1 MPSVATQTA
10 SQWLY
15 DEGGGAPSCWAHV
28 VPGSPREPVSLIASW
43 GADLVLSE
51 LMRPSWF
58 GRPVRRSLVG
68 RPKTPVMIFAH
79 RGAQTDGGQIFSE
92 IRAPT
97 SAAAPGAPQHREE
110 NDSADGESPKDAS
123 SGAASGAER
132 VLPPSTWLGFL
143 TVPLLLIG
151 LGPVQHR
158 QSMACTECRV
168 LPASYTC
175 MGCHGEFC
183 DLCREEL
190 SCMVCDAYSC
200 CTLCSN
206 FGCLR

>member
-10 SQWLY
+10 PPWLH

-58 GRPVRRSLVG
+58 GRPVRRSLAG
-68 RPKTPVMIFAH
+68 RPKKPGMIFAH

-97 SAAAPGAPQHREE
+97 SAAAPGAPLHREE
-110 NDSADGESPKDAS
+110 NDSADGGSQKDTS
-123 SGAASGAER
+123 SGAASGAMAASSSNPVAICSFFARRPR
-132 VLPPSTWLGFL
+132 VVRACWRMHG
-143 TVPLLLIG
+143 VPW
-151 LGPVQHR
+151 
-158 QSMACTECRV
+158 
-168 LPASYTC
+168 
-175 MGCHGEFC
+175 
-183 DLCREEL
+183 
-190 SCMVCDAYSC
+190 
-200 CTLCSN
+200 
-206 FGCLR
+206 